1 MFLTKEGERQP
12 SPLVSL
18 KTTMSS
24 AKNILDKDT
33 FGPWAIVT
41 GASSGIGKEF
51 ARQLAADGLNL
62 VLVARRLSLLEDLG
76 KQLKSEFSILYK
88 IIRADL
94 AEEESVKKIT
104 DGTDDLDV
112 GLLISN
118 AGTGRPGKFLS
129 FKESDLK
136 YILQL
141 NAVSHLRLTHYFGNR
156 LASRKKG
163 GILLTGAMGAIDG
176 LPYMANEAATKGYI
190 QSLVKSLHAE
200 FREFGI
206 HITVLI
212 TTPTDT
218 PIVSQLGFNKDT
230 MPMKPLSVE
239 QCVKETL
246 VAFSANRITV
256 MPGLKFRIANAMI
269 PASISRRITGDLI
282 KKNNKID

>member
-1 MFLTKEGERQP
+1 MNAVK
-12 SPLVSL
+12 
-18 KTTMSS
+18 K
-24 AKNILDKDT
+24 IIDKDK
-33 FGPWAIVT
+33 FGPWALVT

-51 ARQLAADGLNL
+51 ARQLAAHGLNL

-76 KQLKSEFSILYK
+76 KQLEREFRIQYRT
-88 IIRADL
+88 IQADL
-94 AEEESVKKIT
+94 AEEQSVKKIT
-104 DGTDDLDV
+104 EATDDLDV

-129 FKESDLK
+129 FGEDDLK

-141 NAVSHLRLTHYFGNR
+141 NAVSHLKLTHYFGKR
-156 LASRKKG
+156 LAKRRKG
-163 GILLTGAMGAIDG
+163 GVLLTGAMGAIDG

-200 FREFGI
+200 FKEFGI

-218 PIVSQLGFNKDT
+218 PIVPQLGFNKDT

-239 QCVKETL
+239 QCVKEAL
-246 VAFSANRITV
+246 VAFSANRASV
-256 MPGLKFRIANAMI
+256 MPGLKFRIANALI
-269 PASISRRITGDLI
+269 PASISRKITGDLM